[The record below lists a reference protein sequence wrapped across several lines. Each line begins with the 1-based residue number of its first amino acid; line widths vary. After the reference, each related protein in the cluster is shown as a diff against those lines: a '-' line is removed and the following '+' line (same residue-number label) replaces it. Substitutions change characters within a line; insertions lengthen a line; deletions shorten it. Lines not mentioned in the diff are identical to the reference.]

1 MKKRNSIK
9 IFEIVSGIIYATV
22 SMALL
27 TISLTMVG
35 YAMWEVLVAF
45 RDQFNI
51 IKKLLDAIGLIV
63 ISMAVFD
70 VSKYFLEEEVL
81 RDRELRSAH
90 EARETLTKF
99 LVIISI
105 AVSLEALVF
114 IFDAGTR
121 DVTLLLYP
129 TLLLSVSV
137 LVVVGLGVYQRL
149 SITSELDIKKEINRR
164 Y

>member
-1 MKKRNSIK
+1 MASNKYIK
-9 IFEIVSGIIYATV
+9 IFEIISSLIYSIVSL
-22 SMALL
+22 ALL
-27 TISLTMVG
+27 SISLTMVG
-35 YAMWEVLVAF
+35 YAMWEVIVALEA
-45 RDQFNI
+45 QSNI
-51 IKKLLDAIGLIV
+51 VKKLLDAIGLIV

-81 RDRELRSAH
+81 RDRELRSAQ

-114 IFDAGTR
+114 IFDSGKK

-129 TLLLSVSV
+129 TLLLSVSIM
-137 LVVVGLGVYQRL
+137 VVVGLGIYQRL
-149 SITSELDIKKEINRR
+149 SMATENESKKNN
-164 Y
+164 